1 MQKLFFFFKFLKNLI
16 FYFFSE
22 YKRYSLLLLI
32 VFFKRPK
39 SIVEIGVYKGKR
51 SKELIEVARIFNNKV
66 NYYGF
71 DLFDILNEKILRKES
86 SKFPDKENVIK
97 NKISRIAKV
106 KLFRGFSS
114 KTLPF
119 FKKKVDLVFID
130 GGHSIK
136 TISND
141 WYYVKRI
148 MHKNTY
154 VIFDDYYSN
163 NNNYIKKFGC
173 NKTINQL
180 SNDYKMIILPIRDRI
195 KRLRNLRIQMVLVR
209 KKII

>member
-1 MQKLFFFFKFLKNLI
+1 MLRVYFFLKFLKYLI

-22 YKRYSLLLLI
+22 YKRYAQLLLI
-32 VFFKRPK
+32 VFFKRPE

-71 DLFDILNEKILRKES
+71 DLFDILNEKIFRNES
-86 SKFPDKENVIK
+86 SKFPYKENVVK
-97 NKISRIAKV
+97 NKISKIAKV
-106 KLFRGFSS
+106 RLFKGFTN

-136 TISND
+136 TIAND
-141 WYYVKRI
+141 WYYVKKM
-148 MHKNTY
+148 MHQNTV

-163 NNNYIKKFGC
+163 NNKFIKKFGC
-173 NKTINQL
+173 NKIINEL
-180 SNDYKMIILPIRDRI
+180 KNNYIKNILPIKDVI
-195 KRLRNLRIQMVLVR
+195 KNLNNTKVQMVLV
-209 KKII
+209 KKI

>member
-71 DLFDILNEKILRKES
+71 DLF
-86 SKFPDKENVIK
+86 ENI
-97 NKISRIAKV
+97 N
-106 KLFRGFSS
+106 L
-114 KTLPF
+114 
-119 FKKKVDLVFID
+119 KKRLLYPK
-130 GGHSIK
+130 
-136 TISND
+136 
-141 WYYVKRI
+141 
-148 MHKNTY
+148 
-154 VIFDDYYSN
+154 VIFASA
-163 NNNYIKKFGC
+163 
-173 NKTINQL
+173 IN
-180 SNDYKMIILPIRDRI
+180 
-195 KRLRNLRIQMVLVR
+195 
-209 KKII
+209 

>member
-1 MQKLFFFFKFLKNLI
+1 MLRVYFFLKFLKYLI
-16 FYFFSE
+16 FYFFAE
-22 YKRYSLLLLI
+22 YKRYAQLLLI

-71 DLFDILNEKILRKES
+71 DLFDILNEKIFRNES
-86 SKFPDKENVIK
+86 SKFPYKENVVK
-97 NKISRIAKV
+97 NKISKIAKV
-106 KLFRGFSS
+106 RLFKGFTN

-136 TISND
+136 TIAND
-141 WYYVKRI
+141 WYYVKKM
-148 MHKNTY
+148 MHQNTV

-163 NNNYIKKFGC
+163 NNKFIKKFGC
-173 NKTINQL
+173 NKIINEL
-180 SNDYKMIILPIRDRI
+180 KNNYIKNILPIKDAI
-195 KRLRNLRIQMVLVR
+195 KNLNSTKVQMVLV
-209 KKII
+209 KKM